1 MYYEKVLSDNKN
13 NLRKTWQI
21 LYEALN
27 KPTAKQKISKLKVN
41 NTLIEDPTD
50 IANKFN
56 TFFTSVASE
65 ISSKIN
71 PCNDN
76 IVHTVPE
83 CKFVMSSVPITLT
96 EVTAALN
103 ALQSKKSTDLNDISM
118 HLVKT
123 CFASISTPL
132 IHIFNKS
139 IEQGVVHEKFKIAKV
154 IPAVFKSGT
163 L

>member
-1 MYYEKVLSDNKN
+1 LTYIYED
-13 NLRKTWQI
+13 
-21 LYEALN
+21 LN
-27 KPTAKQKISKLKVN
+27 KPTTKQKISKLKVN

-56 TFFTSVASE
+56 TFFTSIASE

-76 IVHTVPE
+76 IFHTVPDCE
-83 CKFVMSSVPITLT
+83 FVMSSIPITLT
-96 EVTAALN
+96 ELTATLN

-123 CFASISTPL
+123 CITSISTPL
-132 IHIFNKS
+132 LHIFNKS
-139 IEQGVVHEKFKIAKV
+139 IEQGVVPEKFKIAKV
-154 IPAVFKSGT
+154 IPVT